1 MNEANKKITAFPESY
16 AAAVDYMTDITG
28 KLNSVTKHLNL
39 LTEPTH
45 EAYLG
50 GVISDVQSQITSLSS
65 INNYLPASAQLYR
78 VI

>member
-39 LTEPTH
+39 LTEPT
-45 EAYLG
+45 
-50 GVISDVQSQITSLSS
+50 
-65 INNYLPASAQLYR
+65 PR
-78 VI
+78 